1 MGTSEHHLKMSVLRE
16 LRSAVIGESQS
27 GGSATRMPAQS
38 LKDELFHVQQTGGG
52 QRSDGWSLS

>member
-1 MGTSEHHLKMSVLRE
+1 MSVLRE
-16 LRSAVIGESQS
+16 LRSAVVGESQS